1 MHRGAGNVCAEC
13 RVPPRD
19 QPIPQLSD
27 GLDFGAR
34 LAYNHRLSSMSLLA
48 NGEFTRILC
57 IGPVQVRI
65 RRATTTW
72 LLSGAFS
79 RRLFAGS
86 AAARR

>member
-1 MHRGAGNVCAEC
+1 MQATFVRSAVFLPATSRFLNCPTDSILE
-13 RVPPRD
+13 RV
-19 QPIPQLSD
+19 LH
-27 GLDFGAR
+27 
-34 LAYNHRLSSMSLLA
+34 YNHRLSSMSLLA